1 MTFDPFQ
8 LIPTSTTPINSLDP
22 VSPPQ
27 EYKSIIPQLPS
38 QSVQSPQN
46 TFDYFINKAEQF
58 NNAPLYEYGFKEER
72 RYSNPYLQFN
82 PNPLGGAD
90 TEDIYANFQGSGE
103 QLWNSLVKTGATALT
118 SFASSFSSFGDSID
132 AIRGGKPFDEDSV
145 LGKTQGWLTELEDKY
160 PNYYTEWER
169 DHPYLSAL
177 PFSGGF
183 TNFWG
188 DKVLKN
194 VGFTVGSLAASLLVD
209 SGIELATGG
218 TATPATFILA
228 ANQIR
233 QALSPLKNAF
243 RSLSKVA
250 ALNKVDDLMG
260 VARVGEGINNGLK
273 GMNQA
278 YNIKRGLQ
286 FAGTTYF
293 AAQGESM
300 IEGYQQYFQ
309 TKADLY
315 KQELDKGTLTLD
327 KIGQIEETAQKV
339 GNITTAL
346 NLPVVMASNLLQF
359 PTIFGGKNILKQFD
373 SPFLEVVQK
382 EGLSVVNNYSRKQAW
397 VNTMKELTKDFV
409 TEGGEEGYQHFI
421 GNSVHDYYV
430 DKFNGTAI
438 STLSEYLGKQLP
450 KTIQD
455 EKFWES
461 FVIGGLAG
469 GLMGG
474 IHPIKTNLIGAKD
487 RADKAVQALQPVY
500 ERFNSTVKDYVH
512 FAENLELSGDKN
524 AVDQFQA
531 AHKALYSTVHD
542 SLKFGIYDNFQ
553 DSLEDLKSL
562 PVEEYNKLF
571 GTEFSE
577 QQKLDQ
583 IGSIQRESWKIKSD
597 LTEVNKFFQKNPFDS
612 PYATKR
618 LQDLYKVDQTQAKSI
633 QAKLFEDYK
642 ELTAYNISRLR
653 NTRNKIGE
661 IETELK
667 TIGLDES
674 IIPILYNLGTKE
686 GVNQYKRFKAIQ
698 LATLRDEVEYYKAL
712 GEPITGLD
720 LKTNNLTK
728 FIRQLDS
735 FDRDFKEGDKEK
747 VTNLIYQEELGARQL
762 ISEQEFVE
770 KQKELEK
777 QQSIAVNTSED
788 LEQQTNQPEEK
799 AKEMVETVAKITP
812 EKVEVKPPIAN
823 SLNIF
828 NKNFSNL
835 KVGDQFELALSTE
848 EGIFT
853 LETEAPY
860 VASKNGIKYLFRPN
874 EVIKYDNGEQK
885 LRYALDNIGLEVV
898 ESALI
903 QKEVPKEQEEE
914 YVQRGFELNSIGLWV
929 HKNTHPKIKELLN
942 GKLGIL
948 FKINGGTHAGSI
960 IKSGEGIAGSLGNFN
975 FKTGNKLF
983 LDLVYSEDKTEGDYA
998 ETLLHELGHVVY
1010 ERLTDTDKNIVES
1023 NEDRTES
1030 ALQHQR
1036 NREEGGIENTA
1047 SDAEETFVDY
1057 VVEYVAFKLYN
1068 IGNINN
1074 IPQSILS
1081 IIEKNVVLE
1090 STSTTTTVVPP
1101 VDNKKFKE
1109 DYVRTII
1116 NPDGTVTLYRG
1127 ISPGGEKGTGQFYT
1141 SSKQVAEFYANRFG
1155 EGTVIERKVSFE
1167 EAVNR
1172 FMGMEGNPG
1181 RAYDSDIFSLD
1192 ALPEQKPISTTKK
1205 PVKETISQ
1213 QVKIKEA
1220 ADKARVNITSP
1231 VKDGI
1236 YLVEGDYSNAYRY
1249 IDENTVVPLPL
1260 KLKGNDLIYDPLLTG
1275 GINKSVTQGYLIDDS
1290 YIVKEE
1296 EEILPD
1302 DSNEYT
1308 IDDLLKQ
1315 ESEKISQK
1323 ELEQQEEQVSKPS
1336 LTLTDISSLL
1346 KNKDQQSKNNLK
1358 QFINNQQLTP
1368 LLESILEWKIGKGIQ
1383 IDC

>member
-169 DHPYLSAL
+169 DHPFQSAL

-228 ANQIR
+228 ANQIK

-315 KQELDKGTLTLD
+315 KQELDRGTLTLD
-327 KIGQIEETAQKV
+327 KIGQIEETAQEV

-359 PTIFGGKNILKQFD
+359 PMIFGGKNILKQFD

-397 VNTMKELTKDFV
+397 VNTMKEMTKDFV

-531 AHKALYSTVHD
+531 VHKALYSTVHD

-583 IGSIQRESWKIKSD
+583 IGSTQRESWKIKSD

-612 PYATKR
+612 PYTLKR

-728 FIRQLDS
+728 FIRHLDS
-735 FDRDFKEGDKEK
+735 FDRDLKEGDKER

-762 ISEQEFVE
+762 ISEQEFVD
-770 KQKELEK
+770 KQKELER

-860 VASKNGIKYLFRPN
+860 VASKNSVKYLFRPN
-874 EVIKYDNGEQK
+874 EVIKYENGEQK
-885 LRYALDNIGLEVV
+885 LRYALDNIGVRKV
-898 ESALI
+898 ESEPVI
-903 QKEVPKEQEEE
+903 
-914 YVQRGFELNSIGLWV
+914 S
-929 HKNTHPKIKELLN
+929 
-942 GKLGIL
+942 
-948 FKINGGTHAGSI
+948 
-960 IKSGEGIAGSLGNFN
+960 
-975 FKTGNKLF
+975 
-983 LDLVYSEDKTEGDYA
+983 
-998 ETLLHELGHVVY
+998 
-1010 ERLTDTDKNIVES
+1010 IVEP
-1023 NEDRTES
+1023 
-1030 ALQHQR
+1030 
-1036 NREEGGIENTA
+1036 I
-1047 SDAEETFVDY
+1047 VDP
-1057 VVEYVAFKLYN
+1057 
-1068 IGNINN
+1068 I
-1074 IPQSILS
+1074 
-1081 IIEKNVVLE
+1081 
-1090 STSTTTTVVPP
+1090 VP
-1101 VDNKKFKE
+1101 E
-1109 DYVRTII
+1109 
-1116 NPDGTVTLYRG
+1116 
-1127 ISPGGEKGTGQFYT
+1127 
-1141 SSKQVAEFYANRFG
+1141 
-1155 EGTVIERKVSFE
+1155 
-1167 EAVNR
+1167 
-1172 FMGMEGNPG
+1172 
-1181 RAYDSDIFSLD
+1181 
-1192 ALPEQKPISTTKK
+1192 STTK
-1205 PVKETISQ
+1205 VKQTINKQ
-1213 QVKIKEA
+1213 QQLKEVIDKFINNKEPYSSSMSSEIIQSNTSFIKKSNNVIYGTASKQNIKEDNEDA
-1220 ADKARVNITSP
+1220 LYVNEQEGIYIISDGMGGEGSVLISPRDASKYTINLLLGHKNETTIDKFYNYYLSNSKATSAERLNYLKSIGVNIKLQQAISSIWNSFLTKGTLNKKGFRSGATSIIAKKVGQNNYHISKAGDTVFFIVDANGNMVQQHGLSITHSTRGFLYFIKNGIP
-1231 VKDGI
+1231 EVEIPKTDEFDIELKEGETLVMTSDFIETEQAIKDFVKSNLGANLNFKEFQSKHKQDDSTFISISYITKPINFKVSSKSFLTTTIKDGI
-1236 YLVEGDYSNAYRY
+1236 YLIDGDYQNAYRY

-1260 KLKGNDLIYDPLLTG
+1260 KLKGNNLVYDPLLTG
-1275 GINKSVTQGYLIDDS
+1275 GINKSITQGYLIDDS
-1290 YIVKEE
+1290 YIVEE
-1296 EEILPD
+1296 IKEILPD

>member
-90 TEDIYANFQGSGE
+90 TEDIYANFQGAGE

-169 DHPYLSAL
+169 DHPFQSAL

-228 ANQIR
+228 ANQIK

-315 KQELDKGTLTLD
+315 KQELDRGTLTLD
-327 KIGQIEETAQKV
+327 KIGQIEETAQEV

-735 FDRDFKEGDKEK
+735 FDRDFKEEDKEK
-747 VTNLIYQEELGARQL
+747 VTNLIYQEELGTRQL

-812 EKVEVKPPIAN
+812 EKVEVKPPTTN

-828 NKNFSNL
+828 NKNFSTL

-874 EVIKYDNGEQK
+874 EVIKYENGEQK
-885 LRYALDNIGLEVV
+885 LRYVLDNIGLKKVEPIESTETTEITETSEVV
-898 ESALI
+898 EDI
-903 QKEVPKEQEEE
+903 KPVVKKTIDTQQK
-914 YVQRGFELNSIGLWV
+914 L
-929 HKNTHPKIKELLN
+929 KNK
-942 GKLGIL
+942 
-948 FKINGGTHAGSI
+948 
-960 IKSGEGIAGSLGNFN
+960 
-975 FKTGNKLF
+975 
-983 LDLVYSEDKTEGDYA
+983 
-998 ETLLHELGHVVY
+998 
-1010 ERLTDTDKNIVES
+1010 VES
-1023 NEDRTES
+1023 LKTNLTNV
-1030 ALQHQR
+1030 Q
-1036 NREEGGIENTA
+1036 EN
-1047 SDAEETFVDY
+1047 
-1057 VVEYVAFKLYN
+1057 
-1068 IGNINN
+1068 
-1074 IPQSILS
+1074 
-1081 IIEKNVVLE
+1081 
-1090 STSTTTTVVPP
+1090 
-1101 VDNKKFKE
+1101 
-1109 DYVRTII
+1109 
-1116 NPDGTVTLYRG
+1116 
-1127 ISPGGEKGTGQFYT
+1127 
-1141 SSKQVAEFYANRFG
+1141 
-1155 EGTVIERKVSFE
+1155 
-1167 EAVNR
+1167 
-1172 FMGMEGNPG
+1172 
-1181 RAYDSDIFSLD
+1181 
-1192 ALPEQKPISTTKK
+1192 
-1205 PVKETISQ
+1205 
-1213 QVKIKEA
+1213 
-1220 ADKARVNITSP
+1220 
-1231 VKDGI
+1231 GI
-1236 YLVEGDYSNAYRY
+1236 YLIEGDYSNAYRY

-1260 KLKGNDLIYDPLLTG
+1260 KLKREDLVYDPLLTG
-1275 GINKSVTQGYLIDDS
+1275 GITKSITQGYLIDDS
-1290 YIVKEE
+1290 YIVKGVE

-1323 ELEQQEEQVSKPS
+1323 ELEKEHEQVSKPS

-1358 QFINNQQLTP
+1358 QFINNQQLSP